1 MTATFPVST
10 MEYRVVLVD
19 PRSRNIFAVEC
30 ENRNHL
36 IRIMMHH
43 DVRAAQHLQS
53 SLRDAWGVSALIL
66 DILTIDSSTSPCAIA
81 ELLDNGVPASLTK
94 IQPAQLSSD
103 DFSEEEQAQL
113 RMMLDRECE
122 SPFANLGWI
131 GEAIAWVENAT
142 GKKASSKTSL
152 EQYNASGTSALIR
165 FGMESGCSYWL
176 KASGAPHRHERPIT
190 SLLSE
195 LCPAYLPEV
204 VAERSDWNAWLMR
217 DEATSISPS
226 SKEASVTSQLLESAV
241 ASLAELQVRTAR
253 SEIRLLQAGAAD
265 HRTSVLRSKAEE
277 LFTYIDEAMGFQ
289 TSKKVAPVE
298 TKRLREIQKVFEAVC
313 DAIQRLNLPDTVLH
327 GDMSLGNILF
337 MEGHCVFIDWAETYM
352 GNPLITFEHL
362 LLLNSID
369 DPSEK
374 AACDRRLRKAYR
386 SAMSRICDPRAI
398 DGGFA
403 CIPLIAAVSAIVGRG
418 DWFKTSLRNDPRRQA
433 YVRAVA
439 RYMDHA
445 AHELTLLETLSI

>member
-1 MTATFPVST
+1 M
-10 MEYRVVLVD
+10 
-19 PRSRNIFAVEC
+19 
-30 ENRNHL
+30 
-36 IRIMMHH
+36 
-43 DVRAAQHLQS
+43 
-53 SLRDAWGVSALIL
+53 
-66 DILTIDSSTSPCAIA
+66 
-81 ELLDNGVPASLTK
+81 
-94 IQPAQLSSD
+94 
-103 DFSEEEQAQL
+103 
-113 RMMLDRECE
+113 
-122 SPFANLGWI
+122 
-131 GEAIAWVENAT
+131 
-142 GKKASSKTSL
+142 
-152 EQYNASGTSALIR
+152 
-165 FGMESGCSYWL
+165 
-176 KASGAPHRHERPIT
+176 HERPIT
-190 SLLSE
+190 SMLSE
-195 LCPAYLPEV
+195 LCPGCLPEV

-217 DEATSISPS
+217 DEATSISPLP
-226 SKEASVTSQLLESAV
+226 KEASVTSQLLEGAV

-265 HRTSVLRSKAEE
+265 HRTCVLRSKAEE

-313 DAIQRLNLPDTVLH
+313 DAIQRLDLPDTVLH

-337 MEGHCVFIDWAETYM
+337 MDGHCVFIDWAETYL

-374 AACDRRLRKAYR
+374 TACDRRLRKTYR

-398 DGGFA
+398 DAGFA

-439 RYMDHA
+439 RYVDRA
-445 AHELTLLETLSI
+445 ARELTLLETLSI